1 MLGEATT
8 EFSRRDT
15 APLDLRGFAFGLLV
29 FAAYFFGA
37 RIGSALTFHPNP
49 VAVVWPA
56 NGILLA
62 FLLLAPKR
70 YWWFMVPAVIAA
82 HFLAQAPRHIPIW
95 RLSWQVSFNIL
106 LCISGAGILRRFN
119 NPQLKFARL
128 PEAILYLSV
137 TGAITAIL
145 SPLTPVFVLSLLAQK
160 PSEVTG
166 ESVTIWVAWRQVF
179 LSSFLA
185 FLLVTPPILL
195 FTGIINSRPTGRDI
209 WRLTELILLSVGLST
224 VFLGFAQG
232 HTNPATLPAL
242 LYAPLPFL
250 LWATVRFGPTGAST
264 SSLALAFVSIWLAVR
279 GHAPF
284 GAPSEGAISL
294 QLFLVVISVPLL
306 FLAAAIEERKR
317 AQEQFTKA
325 FRSGPDAMLIKRRRD
340 ARILD
345 VNPQW
350 LKLFGFQRQEAV
362 GRTVSELRIDL
373 SEHDLVELNRAPE
386 ERDLPENLE
395 ATLRTRSGSPRHCL
409 LSAQRVE
416 LAGEE
421 CLIITAR
428 DITTRK
434 KAEEILRESE
444 ELNRVIIESLLSLV
458 VIVDRAGTV
467 IATNDAWR
475 RQHDAPSTAPIPGI
489 ALGTN
494 YFDLCRAPA
503 HAGDRLVEEI
513 VAGTEAVLI
522 GKKTEF
528 RCIYRYSAPSAPVWF
543 EMTVLPLRRKAGGA
557 VITYNNITDRKN
569 AEESSRNLAHVSRL
583 AVVGELTATIAHEI
597 NQPLGA
603 ILSNA
608 DAAEMLLESSFP
620 PIEELRKILADI
632 RKDDIRASEIIH
644 HIRSLLRKREILM
657 EPLEVNET
665 ASEVV
670 RLVSADARL
679 RGTPIQT
686 EFTAGPTPVRGDRLH
701 LQQVLLNLILNAI
714 EAMADLPDSARH
726 LTIRTE
732 RKPDHTI
739 EVSVID
745 TGSGIPAEKLSL
757 LFETFFTT
765 KENGMG
771 LGLAIVRSIIE
782 AHNGR
787 ITVENNVKGGA
798 TFRFNL
804 PFSGDAV

>member
-15 APLDLRGFAFGLLV
+15 APLDLRGFAFALLV
-29 FAAYFFGA
+29 FAAYFLGV

-49 VAVVWPA
+49 VAVLWPA

-62 FLLLAPKR
+62 FLLLAPGR
-70 YWWFMVPAVIAA
+70 YWWFMVPAVVAA
-82 HFLAQAPRHIPIW
+82 HFLGQAPLHLPIW

-106 LCISGAGILRRFN
+106 LCVSAAGILRRFN
-119 NPQLKFARL
+119 HPQLKFARL
-128 PEAILYLSV
+128 SEVILYLSV
-137 TGAITAIL
+137 TGVITAIFSL
-145 SPLTPVFVLSLLAQK
+145 LTPVFVLSFLALK
-160 PSEVTG
+160 PTG
-166 ESVTIWVAWRQVF
+166 ATEELITAWVAWRQVF

-185 FLLVTPPILL
+185 FLLVTPVILL
-195 FTGIINSRPTGRDI
+195 FTGIISSHPISRDI
-209 WRLTELILLSVGLST
+209 WRLIELILLAVGLST
-224 VFLGFAQG
+224 VFLVFAQG
-232 HTNPATLPAL
+232 QTNLAALPAL

-264 SSLALAFVSIWLAVR
+264 SLLALAFVAIWLSVR

-284 GAPSEGAISL
+284 SPSSAGAVSL
-294 QLFLVVISVPLL
+294 QLFLVAISIPLI

-317 AQEQFTKA
+317 AQEQFTKV
-325 FRSGPDAMLIKRRRD
+325 FRTGPGAI
-340 ARILD
+340 
-345 VNPQW
+345 
-350 LKLFGFQRQEAV
+350 
-362 GRTVSELRIDL
+362 
-373 SEHDLVELNRAPE
+373 
-386 ERDLPENLE
+386 
-395 ATLRTRSGSPRHCL
+395 
-409 LSAQRVE
+409 
-416 LAGEE
+416 
-421 CLIITAR
+421 
-428 DITTRK
+428 
-434 KAEEILRESE
+434 AEETLRESE

-467 IATNDAWR
+467 IATNDDWR

-494 YFDLCRAPA
+494 YFELCRAPA

-513 VAGTEAVLI
+513 ASGTEAVLS
-522 GKKTEF
+522 GKKPEF

-543 EMTVLPLRRKAGGA
+543 EVTVLPLRRKSGGA

-608 DAAEMLLESSFP
+608 DAAEMLLESASP

-632 RKDDIRASEIIH
+632 RQDDIRASEIIH
-644 HIRSLLRKREILM
+644 HIRSLLRKREIQM
-657 EPLEVNET
+657 ERLEANEI
-665 ASEVV
+665 ALEVV

-679 RGTPIQT
+679 RGTPVQT
-686 EFTAGPTPVRGDRLH
+686 EFTTGPTTIRGDRLH

-714 EAMADLPDSARH
+714 EAMADMPDAARH
-726 LTIRTE
+726 LIIRTE
-732 RKPDHTI
+732 RKPDRTV

-787 ITVENNVKGGA
+787 ITVENNLNGGA

-804 PFSGDAV
+804 PFSEDCV